1 MSFESLI
8 ARKGLLGGKY
18 SSTPTSPDGLEQRR
32 EPEEEQWLEEEQE
45 QEQEQVKF
53 QQEQVLTPRREAEA
67 DMVIHTTPR
76 RKMSP
81 PKILKNT
88 YAGKMVNAANKNNNS
103 SVITPKNGVI
113 TTSSGYL
120 KIADSE
126 GKSDKENDEAAIKP
140 KKKSPSEYFSEPIKV
155 RNKGNK
161 KYWLTPFMVNL
172 KQ

>member
-1 MSFESLI
+1 MLFESLI

-45 QEQEQVKF
+45 QVKF
-53 QQEQVLTPRREAEA
+53 QELQQEQVLTPRREAEA

-88 YAGKMVNAANKNNNS
+88 YTGKMVNAANKNNNS

-140 KKKSPSEYFSEPIKV
+140 KKKSPSEFGGGGLIFHWEFSE
-155 RNKGNK
+155 
-161 KYWLTPFMVNL
+161 KYS
-172 KQ
+172 